1 MEAQELPDGSYQ
13 VSMDKSEVVTLY
25 ELISRGEWSDDLD
38 TLETVNHAEV
48 AALSRLEM
56 ALLPL
61 VTEAGTDAYGP
72 TVKAAWER
80 LTGS

>member
-1 MEAQELPDGSYQ
+1 MKSQELPDGTYQ

-25 ELISRGEWSDDLD
+25 ELVSRGEWANDLD

-48 AALSRLEM
+48 VALSRLQL

-61 VTEAGTDAYGP
+61 VVEVGTDSYSG
-72 TVKAAWER
+72 TVRAAWER
-80 LTGS
+80 LAGT